1 MSEDTEQPG
10 PEPAAGTPDAP
21 TPATTPPSTFE
32 SAPGNEGD
40 PAAPMWTPAAA
51 EGTPESPGVP
61 PETPYAPPPVAPPP
75 AAPPPV
81 APPPFG
87 ATPSYGTTPPYGTTE
102 PAPPSASYPPPPP
115 PPPSWTPP
123 GGHDTGAP
131 TPVPPTMVPFAY
143 PPPTDTSG
151 SNGGGSRRTPGRVRA
166 WLPVAVVAAVIGG
179 GIGAG
184 VTALAGNNNGGGG
197 SSVTIHESD
206 ATPGAAVLSGNVTIP
221 QLVHQVIPAVVSIDV
236 KSNGDE
242 DEGTGMII
250 TSDGDVVTNNHV
262 IELYVEN
269 GNQGTI
275 TVTEYGQTKSLPTT
289 LIGYDQ
295 TRDVALLKINNASDL
310 PTVTFGDSS
319 KAVVGDAVVAIGNAL
334 GLAAGTPTV
343 TQGIVSAL
351 GRSVTAGGEGT
362 ETENLTNLIQTDA
375 AINPGNSGGPL
386 IDTSGQVI
394 AMNTAV
400 AGTTSDGT
408 SSQNIGFAIPTAQ
421 IESLLPQLE
430 KGGQTGNAGGY
441 LGVDITTLTPSL
453 RQQYGFTPT
462 TGAVILSV
470 VSGSPADK
478 AGLVQGDV
486 IVAVN
491 GSAVTSSE
499 DLQKVIQAA
508 HAGQAVSITYYVG
521 DSKRT
526 TTATLGSQS
535 QADQQNS
542 GNTGGG
548 STNPFGGGGFPGFGN
563 SGSTGG
569 TP

>member
-10 PEPAAGTPDAP
+10 PEPAADTPDAP

-32 SAPGNEGD
+32 SVPASPGD
-40 PAAPMWTPAAA
+40 PAAPVRTPGPAWGA
-51 EGTPESPGVP
+51 PESSGVP
-61 PETPYAPPPVAPPP
+61 HETPDAPPP
-75 AAPPPV
+75 ATPPSATPPQYGATDPQPPPPSYPPPV
-81 APPPFG
+81 
-87 ATPSYGTTPPYGTTE
+87 
-102 PAPPSASYPPPPP
+102 PPPPP
-115 PPPSWTPP
+115 PTGTPP
-123 GGHDTGAP
+123 GGYDTEAP

-143 PPPTDTSG
+143 PPPSDTTGSSG
-151 SNGGGSRRTPGRVRA
+151 GDGARRTPGRARA

-179 GIGAG
+179 GIGAA
-184 VTALAGNNNGGGG
+184 VTALTGNDNDNGG
-197 SSVTIHESD
+197 SSVTIHESN

-250 TSDGDVVTNNHV
+250 TPDGDVVTNNHV

-269 GNQGTI
+269 GDQGTI
-275 TVTEYGQTKSLPTT
+275 TVTEFGQTKSLATT
-289 LIGYDQ
+289 LVGYDQ
-295 TRDVALLKINNASDL
+295 TRDVALLKINDASNL

-430 KGGQTGNAGGY
+430 KGGQTGNGGGY

-462 TGAVILSV
+462 SGAVILSV

-486 IVAVN
+486 IVALN
-491 GSAVTSSE
+491 GTAVTSSE
-499 DLQKVIQAA
+499 DLQKVVQTA
-508 HAGQAVSITYYVG
+508 HAGQSVSITYYVG

-535 QADQQNS
+535 QENQQNS
-542 GNTGGG
+542 GNTGSG